1 MKQAAS
7 HNRKLSDRLPQ
18 HKPDRDVWAGIEES
32 LPGSAAGGLL
42 SKLPVHRPDAG
53 LWTKISQSLPRPWY
67 ATLHN
72 YLWALAVVLL
82 LLLGWFFNFALR
94 PDQQEI
100 NLTKSSKLEL
110 AIEKEEPQQ
119 FALELS
125 DDLPTQEKSLNS
137 LIINESESQSSVE
150 LQPEKMLSTVKTDQ
164 APETDKLQS
173 DTSQLLN
180 PTLQNTT
187 FDNPKEKTDQITL
200 SVLPAKQTGLPAKYS
215 NVKSPKIR
223 KQNGFGFN
231 NPHKK
236 LLFEAGIYVQ
246 PTLIQNIS
254 TVNDDRNYSTA
265 VGISV
270 AMHIDNLILESG
282 VSYRELAFD
291 DKIAWD
297 YYHFEFVGTL
307 INTEHFVLENYIS
320 EQGDSLVR
328 RVYQIE
334 LVDVYDSLYV
344 EEENSDRIKL
354 SAINVP
360 LTLGYRLRDNG
371 NFYFDL
377 KTGLDMMIVTGKVVP
392 GKPGSPDDIKY
403 LETQNSLMEKY
414 NVKWKYHLALGVGYR
429 VGRSLA
435 VHAEP
440 SLWWYPEGIRNN
452 SDHSTKNPFEAGLKL
467 GLRWTF

>member
-1 MKQAAS
+1 MKQAAE
-7 HNRKLSDRLPQ
+7 HNRKLSNRLPR
-18 HKPDRDVWAGIEES
+18 HKPDRDVWAGIEGA
-32 LPGSAAGGLL
+32 LPGSAAGGLPG
-42 SKLPVHRPDAG
+42 KLPVHRPDAG
-53 LWTKISQSLPRPWY
+53 LWTKINQSLPRPWY
-67 ATLHN
+67 ATYRN
-72 YLWALAVVLL
+72 YLRALAVVLL
-82 LLLGWFFNFALR
+82 LLSGWFFNFALR

-100 NLTKSSKLEL
+100 NSTKPSALEL
-110 AIEKEEPQQ
+110 AFEKKELQQ
-119 FALELS
+119 SVTGLT
-125 DDLPTQEKSLNS
+125 DGLPVQRKSKIS
-137 LIINESESQSSVE
+137 PISNESENQTSAE
-150 LQPEKMLSTVKTDQ
+150 LQPEKTLSVVKIDQ
-164 APETDKLQS
+164 TSETENLQS
-173 DTSQLLN
+173 GTSQLSN
-180 PTLQNTT
+180 PTLKNST
-187 FDNPKEKTDQITL
+187 FDKPTEKADQITL
-200 SVLPAKQTGLPAKYS
+200 HVLPARQFDLSAENS
-215 NVKSPKIR
+215 NIKSPKIR
-223 KQNGFGFN
+223 KQNGFGFSN
-231 NPHKK
+231 APGK

-354 SAINVP
+354 SAINLP

-392 GKPGSPDDIKY
+392 GKPGSLDDIKY

-435 VHAEP
+435 LHAEP
-440 SLWWYPEGIRNN
+440 SLWGYPVGIRNN
-452 SDHSTKNPFEAGLKL
+452 SDHSTKNPFEVALKL